1 MSGALSSELA
11 RLVCRRL
18 FRRVYGPYAL
28 RRIDHGG
35 RARLRGRTFV
45 TDPSVLHPVH
55 FLSTRVLVDAVRDFP
70 VRGKRVLDMGCGSG
84 AIGIFAAA
92 AGAIV
97 TACDI
102 NARAVTLA
110 RDNFGRNLVSGEVLE
125 SDLFASLDGR
135 VFDLICF
142 NLPYY
147 DGEPRTPFE
156 AALFGGKDLA
166 TVRAFAQ
173 GCRVALAPGGTVM
186 VLFSEDARRQA
197 IVEPFVEADFVLV
210 DERVRHRWFE
220 RFFVLS
226 YRRPPP
232 PGGDNT
238 LGDEEGRARVG
249 RGLSASSRLGVGIYQ
264 P

>member
-1 MSGALSSELA
+1 
-11 RLVCRRL
+11 
-18 FRRVYGPYAL
+18 
-28 RRIDHGG
+28 
-35 RARLRGRTFV
+35 
-45 TDPSVLHPVH
+45 
-55 FLSTRVLVDAVRDFP
+55 
-70 VRGKRVLDMGCGSG
+70 
-84 AIGIFAAA
+84 
-92 AGAIV
+92 
-97 TACDI
+97 
-102 NARAVTLA
+102 
-110 RDNFGRNLVSGEVLE
+110 
-125 SDLFASLDGR
+125 
-135 VFDLICF
+135 
-142 NLPYY
+142 
-147 DGEPRTPFE
+147 
-156 AALFGGKDLA
+156 
-166 TVRAFAQ
+166 
-173 GCRVALAPGGTVM
+173 M